1 MTAQLAMPYPLTRML
16 EYLELD
22 LDRCCKFMPGG
33 MEDAMQ
39 TCMTCTF
46 LHACDY
52 NTESRYF
59 VCPNRDLLDRLGD
72 MQNERLRSA

>member
-22 LDRCCKFMPGG
+22 LDRCFKSMPGG

-39 TCMTCTF
+39 ACLTCKF
-46 LHACDY
+46 FYSCDD
-52 NTESRYF
+52 NSESRYF
-59 VCPNRDLLDRLGD
+59 VCPNRDLFDRLDD
-72 MQNERLRSA
+72 MQSQGLRRA